1 MGPHRYR
8 ILGRVAVGIAWARY
22 ADSKAAHGGSVNSA
36 EVPRTNRVL
45 NASAVAALAAC
56 LLFLRGIPRLWH
68 AALHH
73 EDGQIFLSQ
82 AHNDGVAAFVEPY
95 AGYLHLIPRIIAA
108 VLEPFPVTAA
118 PVLYAVAALLVHVA
132 MLTPALSARL
142 DWIIPGQMLRAVL
155 FALLCLM
162 PPLWEVLG
170 NIANLIFVGGISLLL
185 LMLSDDP
192 RSGVGRVGEL
202 AAVAALGLSG
212 PLIVFFVPWFIWRW
226 RRTRSRHSLVV
237 VGVAVAAALVQ
248 SVIFLLS
255 PREVP
260 RVPPVPPVSVGSLV
274 YVPRVW
280 VERIGWGWLFG
291 DMSLPE
297 SPWIALWLAGSVW
310 CIGAVVITVVV
321 LRGTAV
327 ALWLL
332 HFTLLT
338 APVLAYGYLR
348 GPWWW
353 QRHFVV
359 PTAIVIVLL
368 VAVIGARRWVT
379 AAVGWLAVG
388 VPAMVT
394 VIAPAPYPSRP
405 DLTPLQQCVNR
416 GEPVCRQVI
425 STSGDREWVVEL
437 RR

>member
-1 MGPHRYR
+1 
-8 ILGRVAVGIAWARY
+8 
-22 ADSKAAHGGSVNSA
+22 
-36 EVPRTNRVL
+36 
-45 NASAVAALAAC
+45 
-56 LLFLRGIPRLWH
+56 
-68 AALHH
+68 
-73 EDGQIFLSQ
+73 
-82 AHNDGVAAFVEPY
+82 
-95 AGYLHLIPRIIAA
+95 
-108 VLEPFPVTAA
+108 
-118 PVLYAVAALLVHVA
+118 

-142 DWIIPGQMLRAVL
+142 EWIIPGQMLRAVL

-192 RSGVGRVGEL
+192 RGGVGRVGEL

-226 RRTRSRHSLVV
+226 RRTRSRHSLAV
-237 VGVAVAAALVQ
+237 VGVTVVTALVQ

-255 PREVP
+255 HREVP
-260 RVPPVPPVSVGSLV
+260 TVPPVPPPSVGSLV
-274 YVPRVW
+274 YVPNVW
-280 VERIGWGWLFG
+280 IERIGLGWLFG
-291 DMSLPE
+291 DITLPKA
-297 SPWIALWLAGSVW
+297 PWIALLSVASVW

-332 HFTLLT
+332 HFTLLA
-338 APVLAYGYLR
+338 APVLAYGYLH
-348 GPWWW
+348 GPWLW

-359 PTAIVIVLL
+359 PMAIVIVLL
-368 VAVIGARRWVT
+368 VAVIGAGRWVS

-388 VPAMVT
+388 VPAMAT
-394 VIAPAPYPSRP
+394 VIAPAPYPYRP
-405 DLTPLQQCVNR
+405 DLTALQQCVNR

-425 STSGDREWVVEL
+425 STTGGREWVVEL

>member
-1 MGPHRYR
+1 MATKM
-8 ILGRVAVGIAWARY
+8 V
-22 ADSKAAHGGSVNSA
+22 

-45 NASAVAALAAC
+45 NASAVAVLAAC
-56 LLFLRGIPRLWH
+56 LLFLRGIPRLRH
-68 AALHH
+68 AGLYA

-248 SVIFLLS
+248 GVIFLLS
-255 PREVP
+255 DREE
-260 RVPPVPPVSVGSLV
+260 SGGSLV
-274 YVPRVW
+274 YLSRVW
-280 VERIGWGWLFG
+280 VERIGLSWLFG
-291 DMSLPE
+291 DSQLVA
-297 SPWIALWLAGSVW
+297 SPSWVTSWLAALVW

-332 HFTLLT
+332 HFTLL
-338 APVLAYGYLR
+338 AAAVLAYGYM
-348 GPWWW
+348 PPPFTW

-368 VAVIGARRWVT
+368 VAVIGARRWAI
-379 AAVGWLAVG
+379 AAGGWLAVG
-388 VPAMVT
+388 VAAMAHDF
-394 VIAPAPYPSRP
+394 APEPYPYRP
-405 DLTPLQQCVNR
+405 DLTALQQCVNR
-416 GEPVCRQVI
+416 GEPVCRQTIFGNRWSVQ
-425 STSGDREWVVEL
+425 L
-437 RR
+437 RQ

>member
-1 MGPHRYR
+1 
-8 ILGRVAVGIAWARY
+8 
-22 ADSKAAHGGSVNSA
+22 VNSL
-36 EVPRTNRVL
+36 EVAPKKRIPY
-45 NASAVAALAAC
+45 ASVVAALAAC
-56 LLFLRGIPRLWH
+56 LLFLRGVPRLRD

-82 AHNDGVAAFVEPY
+82 AHNGGVAAFVKPY
-95 AGYLHLIPRIIAA
+95 AGYLHLIPRMVAA

-118 PVLYAVAALLVHVA
+118 PVLYAVAALLVHVV

-142 DWIIPGQMLRAVL
+142 EWIIPGQMLRAVL

-192 RSGVGRVGEL
+192 RSGSGRAGEL

-212 PLIVFFVPWFIWRW
+212 PLIVFFVPWFVWRW
-226 RRTRSRHSLVV
+226 RRTRSRHSRAVV
-237 VGVAVAAALVQ
+237 AVGVAAALVQ
-248 SVIFLLS
+248 GATFLLS
-255 PREVP
+255 EREEP
-260 RVPPVPPVSVGSLV
+260 PVPPVPPVSVGSLV
-274 YVPRVW
+274 FLPRVW
-280 VERIGWGWLFG
+280 VERIGLGWLFG
-291 DMSLPE
+291 DVDRPNLPW
-297 SPWIALWLAGSVW
+297 WIVFLVALVW

-321 LRGTAV
+321 LKRTAI

-332 HFTLLT
+332 HFTLLA
-338 APVLAYGYLR
+338 APVLAYGYMA
-348 GPWWW
+348 GPFNW

-368 VAVIGARRWVT
+368 VAVIGAHRWAI
-379 AAVGWLAVG
+379 AAVVWLAVG
-388 VPAMVT
+388 VGAMAH
-394 VIAPAPYPSRP
+394 VIAPAPFSYRP
-405 DLTPLQQCVNR
+405 DLSALQQCVRR
-416 GEPVCRQVI
+416 GEQVCRQVI
-425 STSGDREWVVEL
+425 STAGGRQWVIEL